1 MNYQPIKQTEL
12 FELEENFNEISN
24 LFNSEIHTNK
34 ILLSGPKGS
43 GKATLA
49 YHLINYSFSLNE
61 EYSYDFNLKKI
72 NIKNKSFQLVNN
84 NSHPNFYLIDL
95 LGDKKNIEISQIRK
109 MIDYSNKSSFNGK
122 HKFILIDNVENLN
135 LNSLNALLKIIEEP
149 NENVFFL
156 LIHNSNMKIAPTLKS
171 RCLFFK
177 IILSFQ
183 QSLNVTNKLIDN
195 DIYKLLNKD
204 YINYYNTPGKIYN
217 LFNLANE
224 NNIDLSKANLDKFL
238 SLLIDETNYKK
249 INSLKLLIYEFIEIY
264 LIKKI
269 NPKNYLFVSNFLK
282 KIKDTRKFN
291 LDDETLFIEFK
302 TKVLNG

>member
-1 MNYQPIKQTEL
+1 MYLQPSNQKKLYGLNNEL
-12 FELEENFNEISN
+12 IELIN
-24 LFNSEIHTNK
+24 LYKNDKLPSK
-34 ILLSGPKGS
+34 ILLSGQKGV
-43 GKATLA
+43 GKSTLA
-49 YHLINYSFSLNE
+49 FHLINFILSQNE
-61 EYSYDFNLKKI
+61 DFSYDLDNFSI
-72 NIKNKSFQLVNN
+72 NPENKTFKLIQNKSN
-84 NSHPNFYLIDL
+84 PNFILIDVVK
-95 LGDKKNIEISQIRK
+95 DKQNIDISQIRNLK
-109 MIDYSNKSSFNGK
+109 KDLEKTSFNNK
-122 HKFILIDNVENLN
+122 PKFVLIDNIELLN
-135 LNSLNALLKIIEEP
+135 VNSINSLLKILEEP
-149 NENVFFL
+149 PINTYFL
-156 LIHNSNMKIAPTLKS
+156 LINSEKKILPTLRS
-171 RCLFFK
+171 RCLNFRVFLSNQESIN
-177 IILSFQ
+177 IINQILGSDI
-183 QSLNVTNKLIDN
+183 NDLINID
-195 DIYKLLNKD
+195 LL
-204 YINYYNTPGKIYN
+204 NYYNTPGKIYN